1 MKTGTRP
8 AAAFVESG
16 EHMYAGWMDVPVW
29 FLACREDLAVPV
41 EIQRMFIQ
49 GAKDAGANVRSRE
62 IKSSSHCV
70 IVSRLREVL
79 EFIAEA
85 LAAFA

>member
-1 MKTGTRP
+1 MKRGTRP
-8 AAAFVESG
+8 AVAFVESG

-41 EIQRMFIQ
+41 EIQRMFTQ
-49 GAKDAGANVRSRE
+49 GAKDAGANIMSKE
-62 IKSSSHCV
+62 IKSSRHCV

-79 EFIAEA
+79 EIIAEA